1 MKKSKK
7 NKKKKNKNQIANST
21 NTNTNTPNN
30 ENLNKI
36 NIFQKKEESKN
47 NQLSKKK
54 KSDVE
59 ELEEK
64 FKKKLHN
71 YNYILHIVPSDGNCL
86 FSSISDQVY
95 GTEKHNSIIREKCM
109 DYIQKNSIYYSQFIE
124 GGETQMPAYI
134 ERKRKNGVWADN
146 LEIQALSEIYK
157 RPIEIYIDVGKP
169 ISSFSNNKLG
179 IKRFPIKISYHG
191 NKHYNSM
198 VPSIKNEEF
207 ILFKQELINTSPG
220 VYETKFINDFDPNI
234 KFNEIFFNSNNNNNI
249 DLDAIIQDNISK
261 DEEFLINEAIEN
273 SKIINNINNI
283 NNKEDNKQ
291 ENEEDYLNNPII
303 QNALEFGFDLTEAI
317 EALKI
322 CGPNQD
328 LVINYLYDKK

>member
-7 NKKKKNKNQIANST
+7 NKKKKNKNQIANS
-21 NTNTNTPNN
+21 TNTNTPNN

-109 DYIQKNSIYYSQFIE
+109 DYIQKNSVFYSQYIE
-124 GGETQMPAYI
+124 GGEKQMSAYI
-134 ERKRKNGVWADN
+134 ERKRKGGIWADN
-146 LEIQALSEIYK
+146 LEIEALGEIYQ
-157 RPIEIYIDVGKP
+157 RSIEIYINPDKP
-169 ISSFSNNKLG
+169 ILIG
-179 IKRFPIKISYHG
+179 PDRKRFPIRISYHG
-191 NKHYNSM
+191 NKHYNSI
-198 VPSIKNEEF
+198 VPSIKSEEF
-207 ILFKQELINTSPG
+207 ILFKQELIKTSPG
-220 VYETKFINDFDPNI
+220 VYETNFIKNVDPNK
-234 KFNEIFFNSNNNNNI
+234 KFH
-249 DLDAIIQDNISK
+249 
-261 DEEFLINEAIEN
+261 
-273 SKIINNINNI
+273 
-283 NNKEDNKQ
+283 
-291 ENEEDYLNNPII
+291 
-303 QNALEFGFDLTEAI
+303 
-317 EALKI
+317 
-322 CGPNQD
+322 
-328 LVINYLYDKK
+328 